1 MLRSNARRAIAIVSL
16 FAAAGP
22 LFAAPADQVR
32 ARIAGFR
39 ELGASFKTVN
49 DSLRTPEPQT
59 FLIQIAARQ
68 IVGLS
73 RDMPGWFP
81 AGSGLESGAKTKAK
95 AEIWSQAVKF
105 KAAQG
110 AFAKQA
116 LVLQAAA
123 QSGLAPAIRAE
134 TAKLGKTCKG
144 CHDTFR
150 APGE

>member
-1 MLRSNARRAIAIVSL
+1 MPRSHARRAVALVSL
-16 FAAAGP
+16 FACAGP

-32 ARIAGFR
+32 TRIAGFR

-68 IVGLS
+68 IVSSS
-73 RDMPGWFP
+73 REMPGWFP
-81 AGSGLESGAKTKAK
+81 AGSGPD
-95 AEIWSQAVKF
+95 IWSQTAKF
-105 KAAQG
+105 KAAQD

-116 LVLQAAA
+116 LALQAAA

-150 APGE
+150 APGD

>member
-1 MLRSNARRAIAIVSL
+1 MPRSHARRAVALVSL
-16 FAAAGP
+16 FACAGP

-32 ARIAGFR
+32 TRIAGFR

-68 IVGLS
+68 IVSSS
-73 RDMPGWFP
+73 REMPGWFP
-81 AGSGLESGAKTKAK
+81 AGSGPESGAKTKAK
-95 AEIWSQAVKF
+95 PDIWNQTAKF
-105 KAAQG
+105 KAAQD

-116 LVLQAAA
+116 LALQAAA
-123 QSGLAPAIRAE
+123 QSGLAPAVRAE

-150 APGE
+150 APGD